1 MGEIEDLHLKHL
13 WDACVCGGQ
22 CAETVREIDSIWR
35 IQTEERGLKIKLWDI
50 QLKHESMKY
59 TIKIM
64 K

>member
-1 MGEIEDLHLKHL
+1 MPV
-13 WDACVCGGQ
+13 CVCGGQ
-22 CAETVREIDSIWR
+22 CVETVREIDSIWR